1 MSEHNTIW
9 EKSVAGVVLHEGRV
23 LLARHTYGA
32 GKGMLI
38 VPGGYVQRGESP
50 EQAVTRE
57 LAEETGIA
65 VKPVA
70 VLGIRFN
77 MHDWYVAFRAEYVS
91 GTARSDGE
99 ENSEVLWLDAQDAL
113 AREDVPELSKRLIE
127 AALGGAEMPLVPFR
141 TSEKYAPTSLYLSKE
156 K

>member
-1 MSEHNTIW
+1 MSEQNTIW

-38 VPGGYVQRGESP
+38 VPGGYIGRGESP

-57 LAEETGIA
+57 LAEETGVA
-65 VKPVA
+65 VKPVS

-91 GTARSDGE
+91 GTARSDGD

-113 AREDVPELSKRLIE
+113 AREDIPELSKRLIE
-127 AALGGAEMPLVPFR
+127 AALGGAEMPLVPFKS
-141 TSEKYAPTSLYLSKE
+141 SEKYAPISLYLSKE